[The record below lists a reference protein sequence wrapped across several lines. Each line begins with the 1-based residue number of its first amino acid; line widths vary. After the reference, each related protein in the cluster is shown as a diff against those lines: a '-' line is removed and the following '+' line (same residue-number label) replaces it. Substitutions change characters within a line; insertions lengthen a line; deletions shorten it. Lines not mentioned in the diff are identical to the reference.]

1 MKKSLSSGSM
11 VEEKE
16 VSVGWQM
23 FFMIIPFVNM
33 WAFYRIRKFW
43 LGIVGTTALFLIP
56 TLLIFNS
63 FAEPVAESI
72 VYGGTMDSAV
82 TYFESLNLVLEIEGV
97 LQTVLMIFLVR
108 RWSMSWNDRVTYQR
122 RVF

>member
-1 MKKSLSSGSM
+1 M

-23 FFMIIPFVNM
+23 FFMIIPLVNI

-56 TLLIFNS
+56 TLLIFQS

-72 VYGGTMDSAV
+72 VYSGNMDSAI
-82 TYFESLNLVLEIEGV
+82 TYFESLNLVLKIESV
-97 LQTVLMIFLVR
+97 LQLALMIFLVR
-108 RWSMSWNDRVTYQR
+108 RWSMSWNESISYQH

>member
-1 MKKSLSSGSM
+1 M

-23 FFMIIPFVNM
+23 FFMLIPLVNW

-43 LGIVGTTALFLIP
+43 LGIVGTTALILIP
-56 TLLIFNS
+56 IFLLIPSWANS
-63 FAEPVAESI
+63 LAESV
-72 VYGGTMDSAV
+72 VYGGTGVDGFVSG
-82 TYFESLNLVLEIEGV
+82 FIQLNLVAEIGAV
-97 LQTVLMIFLVR
+97 LQTALMIFLVR
-108 RWSMSWNDRVTYQR
+108 RWSMSWNERVTYQR